1 MKRILSILLV
11 LIMLSLTAC
20 GATPNKQTEAD
31 PPDGERTEEYESV
44 CVDIGVHD
52 DGYYGL
58 MANVSIHY
66 NEDGTLGWITVLDPA
81 LLAFNVSSTLG
92 GGVYIINLPDG
103 NEAIDELSSISEAL
117 KATGMTDYAERINAV
132 IAIIGSP
139 ITQAST

>member
-81 LLAFNVSSTLG
+81 LLAFNVSSKLG

-103 NEAIDELSSISEAL
+103 NKAIDELSSVSEAL
-117 KATGMTDYAERINAV
+117 KAAGMTDYAERIDAV

>member
-11 LIMLSLTAC
+11 LIMLSLTAS
-20 GATPNKQTEAD
+20 GETPNKQTEAD
-31 PPDGERTEEYESV
+31 PPDGKRTEEYESV

-92 GGVYIINLPDG
+92 GGVYVINLPDG
-103 NEAIDELSSISEAL
+103 NKAIDELSSISVAL
-117 KATGMTDYAERINAV
+117 KAAGMTDYAERIDAV

>member
-103 NEAIDELSSISEAL
+103 NKAIDELSSISETL
-117 KATGMTDYAERINAV
+117 KAAGMTDYAERIDAV

>member
-1 MKRILSILLV
+1 MKRILSIILV

-92 GGVYIINLPDG
+92 GGVYVINLPDG
-103 NEAIDELSSISEAL
+103 NKAIDELSSVSEAL
-117 KATGMTDYAERINAV
+117 KAAGMTNYAERIDAV

>member
-20 GATPNKQTEAD
+20 DATPNKQTEAD

-58 MANVSIHY
+58 MANISIHY

-92 GGVYIINLPDG
+92 GGVYVISLPDG
-103 NEAIDELSSISEAL
+103 NKAIDELSSILEAL
-117 KATGMTDYAERINAV
+117 KAAGMTDYAERIDAV

>member
-92 GGVYIINLPDG
+92 GGVYVINLPDG
-103 NEAIDELSSISEAL
+103 NKAIDELSYISEAL
-117 KATGMTDYAERINAV
+117 KAAGMTDYAERIDAV

>member
-103 NEAIDELSSISEAL
+103 NMAIDELSSISEAL
-117 KATGMTDYAERINAV
+117 KAAGMTDYAERIDAV

>member
-1 MKRILSILLV
+1 MKRILSIILV

-66 NEDGTLGWITVLDPA
+66 NEDGTLGWITVL
-81 LLAFNVSSTLG
+81 VSSTLG
-92 GGVYIINLPDG
+92 GGVYVINLPDG
-103 NEAIDELSSISEAL
+103 NKAIDELSSVSEAL
-117 KATGMTDYAERINAV
+117 KAAEMTDYAERIDAV

>member
-58 MANVSIHY
+58 MANQSI
-66 NEDGTLGWITVLDPA
+66 TTRTVRS
-81 LLAFNVSSTLG
+81 VG
-92 GGVYIINLPDG
+92 
-103 NEAIDELSSISEAL
+103 
-117 KATGMTDYAERINAV
+117 
-132 IAIIGSP
+132 
-139 ITQAST
+139 

>member
-58 MANVSIHY
+58 MANISIHY

-92 GGVYIINLPDG
+92 GGVYVISLPDG
-103 NEAIDELSSISEAL
+103 NKAIDELSSILEAL
-117 KATGMTDYAERINAV
+117 KAAGMTDYAERIDAV

-139 ITQAST
+139 IAQAST

>member
-103 NEAIDELSSISEAL
+103 NKAIDELSYISEAL
-117 KATGMTDYAERINAV
+117 KAAGMTDYAERIDAV

>member
-31 PPDGERTEEYESV
+31 SPDGERTEEYESV

-92 GGVYIINLPDG
+92 GGVYVINLPDG
-103 NEAIDELSSISEAL
+103 NKAIDELSYISEAL
-117 KATGMTDYAERINAV
+117 KAAGMTDYAERIDAV
-132 IAIIGSP
+132 ISIIGSP

>member
-20 GATPNKQTEAD
+20 VATPNKQTEAD

-92 GGVYIINLPDG
+92 GGVYVINLPDG
-103 NEAIDELSSISEAL
+103 NKAIDELSYISEAL
-117 KATGMTDYAERINAV
+117 KAAGMTDYAERIDAV

>member
-1 MKRILSILLV
+1 MKRILSIILV

-31 PPDGERTEEYESV
+31 PPDGERTKEYESV

-103 NEAIDELSSISEAL
+103 NKAIDELSSVSEAL
-117 KATGMTDYAERINAV
+117 KAAGMTDYAERIDAV